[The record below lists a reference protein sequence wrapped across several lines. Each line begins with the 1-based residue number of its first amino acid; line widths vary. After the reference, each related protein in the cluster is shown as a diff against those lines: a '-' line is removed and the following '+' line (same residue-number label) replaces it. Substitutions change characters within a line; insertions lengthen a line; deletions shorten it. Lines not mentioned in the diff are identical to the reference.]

1 MVALLCFPI
10 LLGLGYGSIN
20 FSRKPL
26 SALLGIGLLV
36 GMFGGVIAGVSF
48 SYYNEVL
55 LSQCGSVLMAPRW
68 RCSRLSM

>member
-48 SYYNEVL
+48 SYYNEV
-55 LSQCGSVLMAPRW
+55 
-68 RCSRLSM
+68 RCSVSVAAC